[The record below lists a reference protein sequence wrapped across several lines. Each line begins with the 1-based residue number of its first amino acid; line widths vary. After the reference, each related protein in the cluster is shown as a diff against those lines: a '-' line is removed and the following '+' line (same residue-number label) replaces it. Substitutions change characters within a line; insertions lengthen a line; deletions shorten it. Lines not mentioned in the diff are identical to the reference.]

1 MLENSFHKKESP
13 IQGMMGMGGGATGL
27 LYGTA
32 SGGDDF
38 GLNNFPTAYQTLIN
52 TYTSQGY
59 QMIYV
64 DKQTGDDNNSG
75 NSFAAAKQNY
85 FNLFTNFGQGIPAS
99 PTRCIVVRG
108 FHAVDWNTGDSQLG
122 VIDGGSTAY
131 KVIGAPG
138 QTLLRVRNSGS
149 GRDHHVIASQTTSTE
164 AWGLIMEK
172 VKETGRTTNYMTA
185 FFAPNCKVRFYNC
198 VFRSVDRSNILT
210 DPDTTPGG
218 RSQSNAQASMHYDNG
233 NNIDS
238 DTYNSVI
245 LCDPPVSNYTGG
257 SNCDFYYCR
266 ANNNISTS
274 GTWSNSVTN
283 ASISSNFGGSTG
295 KGPYRTGSTYAWD
308 SNLFND
314 RYSYGNPY
322 ES

>member
-32 SGGDDF
+32 SGGSF
-38 GLNNFPTAYQTLIN
+38 GLDNFPTPYQTLIN
-52 TYTSQGY
+52 SYASQGY

-85 FNLFTNFGQGIPAS
+85 FSVFTNNGQGIGSS

-108 FHAVDWNTGDSQLG
+108 HHAVDWNTSNSQLG

-149 GRDHHVIASQTTSTE
+149 GRDHHVVASQTTSTE

-172 VKETGRTTNYMTA
+172 VKDSSRSTNYMTA
-185 FFAPNCKVRFYNC
+185 FFAPESKGRFYNC
-198 VFRSVDRSNILT
+198 VFRSVSPTNVLT
-210 DPDTTPGG
+210 DPDTTPGA
-218 RSQSNAQASMHYDNG
+218 RTQANAQASMHYDNP
-233 NNIDS
+233 NNINT
-238 DTYNSVI
+238 DTYDSVI
-245 LCDPPVSNYTGG
+245 ICDPAVSNYTGG
-257 SNCDFYYCR
+257 SSCDFFYCR
-266 ANNNISTS
+266 ANNGIVTA
-274 GTWSNSVTN
+274 GTWQNSYTN
-283 ASISSNFGGSTG
+283 ESIQSDYSGSG
-295 KGPYRTGSTYAWD
+295 NSGVYRTGSTYKWV
-308 SNLFND
+308 SSLFND

-322 ES
+322 E